1 MMIIPKMKLSG
12 RVSLT
17 FTQGPGGLFTII
29 VIIFHFCDDFQRGI
43 YHFVMIIL
51 KMKLSGR
58 VSLTFALG
66 GTELTSGLRD
76 GGRSDSSRFAIIFQ
90 QNHHHRHH
98 RGCHHLHNVYHE
110 QVMCNMTL
118 GLSFKLKGEIQE
130 QIVIA
135 EII

>member
-1 MMIIPKMKLSG
+1 
-12 RVSLT
+12 
-17 FTQGPGGLFTII
+17 
-29 VIIFHFCDDFQRGI
+29 
-43 YHFVMIIL
+43 
-51 KMKLSGR
+51 MKLSGR

>member
-1 MMIIPKMKLSG
+1 MKLSG

-98 RGCHHLHNVYHE
+98 RGCHHLHNVFHE
-110 QVMCNMTL
+110 QVMCNI